1 MMSTVAII
9 SNDAEDAVVLFKS
22 NEVLRRDY
30 EQICRR
36 FDGQWETILAD
47 HAEAQA
53 TIQPGQ
59 PKLAKADRRTA
70 LLEEQKLLL
79 EEHVSRLQAGNA
91 TLAKIA
97 AWLKYRNQAFAE
109 HNEVADRS
117 KRFARRHAR
126 FAE

>member
-59 PKLAKADRRTA
+59 PKLAKADRLTT

-91 TLAKIA
+91 TLTKIA

-109 HNEVADRS
+109 HNEVAERS
-117 KRFARRHAR
+117 KRFVQRHAR